1 MMAQRNGMLGYL
13 ERLDHTLFFAIN
25 NGLSTSPLAPV
36 LDCLFWLL
44 ATLGNGI
51 GMLCWTLIGL
61 WLFDRRALMRHWVW
75 LMLNVIIGAVIM
87 QALKYGIAR
96 PRPLTAFAPLLA
108 TEEHMIHV
116 VGEALQYR
124 SFPSG
129 HAQATASVFTYLCCL
144 YPRYAVWW
152 GLGIVLAGLGRI
164 YVGAHFPADVLAG
177 TCLGCLSAL
186 ATVALQRRGAQR
198 HGAEIDTHID

>member
-1 MMAQRNGMLGYL
+1 MLEYL

-25 NGLSTSPLAPV
+25 NGLSVSPLAPV
-36 LDCLFWLL
+36 LDRVFWLL
-44 ATLGNGI
+44 ATLGNGT

-61 WLFDRRALMRHWVW
+61 WFFDRRALKTHWTW
-75 LMLNVIIGAVIM
+75 LILNVIIGAVIA

-108 TEEHMIHV
+108 TEEQMIYV

-129 HAQATASVFTYLCCL
+129 HAQATASVLIYLCCL

-186 ATVALQRRGAQR
+186 ATVALQRRWAQR
-198 HGAEIDTHID
+198 HGAEIAPISTR